1 MAGNNLAKL
10 GDPRLKIMDID
21 HMMFCLVLGA
31 SFGWVKASQ
40 CIQMPEKPFGWENI
54 LSQMPNFMLLLR
66 PGDIRIKSI
75 GQSPSEMVDGKRGK
89 LKTGVLKE
97 VDRDNI

>member
-1 MAGNNLAKL
+1 
-10 GDPRLKIMDID
+10 
-21 HMMFCLVLGA
+21 
-31 SFGWVKASQ
+31 
-40 CIQMPEKPFGWENI
+40 MPEKPFGWENI
-54 LSQMPNFMLLLR
+54 LSQMHNFMLLLR